1 MCTVV
6 RHRVLRRPKDIRDH
20 KLAFSCTV
28 CRKVSENKSSRT
40 PPDRSGGNSAIR
52 MAPYMVGRVPSMAF
66 CIVDDYNVVDTLAN
80 ISGYMNGQRN
90 RGGHTGVGI

>member
-1 MCTVV
+1 
-6 RHRVLRRPKDIRDH
+6 
-20 KLAFSCTV
+20 
-28 CRKVSENKSSRT
+28 
-40 PPDRSGGNSAIR
+40 